1 MMYVSLLEKIFKAY
15 PMYHKI
21 GSAAYKEGLENIE
34 MLAEMTGN
42 PEKKFKSIHIAGT
55 NGKGSVAHLLA
66 SYFKE
71 AGLKTGLYT
80 SPHLVDFRERIKI
93 NGEMISEK
101 HVLDFFRQFQDKFD
115 QIEPSFF
122 EMTTMLAFHYF
133 ALQKVDIAIIET
145 GLGGRLDATNIISPE
160 LAVITNISLDH
171 THLLGNS
178 IQKIAYEKGGII
190 KPHVP
195 VVIGEYHPDSWSVFE
210 AMATQKESPLWLA
223 DRHFYTDKE
232 KDKILIFKGK
242 QQWATVQCNTPLPDY
257 QLRNLTTFAQAV
269 EVTKTLVN
277 PKEERVNSAIQD
289 FFCHNGFR
297 GRWEILSANPYTICD
312 VGHNP
317 DGIAAVVKQLQNTKF
332 RHLHFVI
339 GMVEDKDIDA
349 VLALLPQK
357 NSTYYICRANIPRA
371 IPPEK
376 LSMFFSS
383 KGLQNKPFHTV
394 KEAITKAQE
403 ACQPEDLIFIGG
415 SCFVVGEA
423 LGN

>member
-1 MMYVSLLEKIFKAY
+1 MYTSLLEKIFKAY

-34 MLAEMTGN
+34 TLAEMTGN

-93 NGEMISEK
+93 NGEMISEES
-101 HVLDFFRQFQDKFD
+101 VLDFFRQFQNQFD
-115 QIEPSFF
+115 RIEPSFF

-133 ALQKVDIAIIET
+133 ALQKVEIAIIET
-145 GLGGRLDATNIISPE
+145 GLGGRLDATNIITPE
-160 LAVITNISLDH
+160 LSVITNISLDH
-171 THLLGNS
+171 THLLGES
-178 IQKIAYEKGGII
+178 IQKIACEKGGII
-190 KPHVP
+190 KPHIP
-195 VVIGEYHPDSWSVFE
+195 VVIGEYHPDSFTVFKE
-210 AMATQKESPLWLA
+210 IAAQKGSPLWLA
-223 DRHFYTDKE
+223 DKHFHTVKE
-232 KDKILIFKGK
+232 NDKILIFKEK
-242 QQWATVQCNTPLPDY
+242 QRWATMQCSLLLPDY

-269 EVTKTLVN
+269 EVATTLVN
-277 PKEERVNSAIQD
+277 PKEERVNNAIKD
-289 FFCHNGFR
+289 FFFHSGFR
-297 GRWEILSANPYTICD
+297 GRWEILSRDPYTICD

-317 DGIAAVVKQLQNTKF
+317 EGIAAVVKQLQHTKF
-332 RHLHFVI
+332 QHLHFVI

-357 NSTYYICRANIPRA
+357 NTTYYICRADIPRA
-371 IPPEK
+371 ISPEK
-376 LSMFFSS
+376 LSLFFSS
-383 KGLQNKPFHTV
+383 KGLHNKPFNTV
-394 KEAITKAQE
+394 KEAITKARE
-403 ACQPEDLIFIGG
+403 AYQPGDMIFIGG

-423 LGN
+423 LDI